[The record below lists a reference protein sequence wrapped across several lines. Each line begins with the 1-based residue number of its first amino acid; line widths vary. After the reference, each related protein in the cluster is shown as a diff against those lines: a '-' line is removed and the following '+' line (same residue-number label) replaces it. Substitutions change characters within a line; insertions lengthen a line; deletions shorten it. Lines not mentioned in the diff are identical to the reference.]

1 MRLGILLLIMF
12 ACGAAVLLPVLGSF
26 RNKEGISGG
35 EGMGAVLCPVLGVSV
50 TAGSGP
56 TLPGSAFKE
65 PEPSLT
71 ERDGV
76 VSGGTLPTSTISI
89 SVEEKET
96 EQCWVQP
103 PSKFC
108 EKRCTKSLSCLIPNH
123 TCCWTYCGNI
133 CLDNEEPMK
142 TMLNP

>member
-1 MRLGILLLIMF
+1 MRLGILLLILF
-12 ACGAAVLLPVLGSF
+12 TCGVAVLLPVLGSF
-26 RNKEGISGG
+26 RNKEG
-35 EGMGAVLCPVLGVSV
+35 
-50 TAGSGP
+50 
-56 TLPGSAFKE
+56 
-65 PEPSLT
+65 
-71 ERDGV
+71 
-76 VSGGTLPTSTISI
+76 SI
-89 SVEEKET
+89 EEKET

-103 PSKFC
+103 PSKYC